1 MENTAVKRSFIKKWK
16 RQNKPLRY
24 LFLTICLA
32 YLISLG
38 FFTFSIIKLPGIETL
53 LRIII
58 LTVFYIHAFI
68 LVLGGLILLFTKK
81 YNRYVFLLILT
92 FIYVPILSLCSYHI
106 DKTYNI
112 IDSVQKK
119 YVEYTSVLLSLKDNE
134 NIKKIGMISAKND
147 PTGYIIPQ
155 DMIKENKIANE
166 IVEYDDYISMI
177 SELYDG
183 EIDAMFVAS
192 SYVTMFNTY
201 EKFANI
207 ANETKIIYSKTKELE
222 NVDNVTYS
230 TKSLTEPFTM
240 LLMGVD
246 SEGDGIASSSSF
258 NGDTLMMI
266 TFNPKTLNATVF
278 SIPRDTYV
286 PISCR
291 GDAENKINS
300 SAYGGTSCVVNT
312 IQNLTGIDIDYYVKI
327 NFTGVVNLVDNLG
340 GVSLD
345 VPISFCEQ
353 DSQRRFG
360 EHLICLEPGYQKLN
374 GEQALALARHRKSLP
389 LGDFQ
394 RVQHQQLVVE
404 AMLKEIKNI
413 DSTSDFYKILDDAT
427 KNIDTNMSTP
437 QILSMYNI
445 GKNILLSSLNKS
457 NSISIEK
464 TYLTGYDLTMYMD
477 SARSYIYTF
486 QYYKQS
492 LDDIIKLMKE
502 NLELEK
508 PELIKTFSFDA
519 NEDYEIPV
527 TGKQYYNEKRRELL
541 PNFIGQTKE
550 FAENWARERGIEIIF
565 KEEESTSPNNQIL
578 SQTEHAGKLVEKVSS
593 LTITVSKNTPSSG
606 SNPGEIEGPETPE
619 EPTGPEEML
628 LPDFTGMS
636 IQDFNKWKSSL
647 KGMNLVI
654 DLIEL
659 SPEDILTL
667 EGIDLQENTIYKQS
681 HEKDTKL
688 SEISSLKV
696 YYYKKSVE

>member
-1 MENTAVKRSFIKKWK
+1 
-16 RQNKPLRY
+16 
-24 LFLTICLA
+24 
-32 YLISLG
+32 
-38 FFTFSIIKLPGIETL
+38 
-53 LRIII
+53 
-58 LTVFYIHAFI
+58 
-68 LVLGGLILLFTKK
+68 
-81 YNRYVFLLILT
+81 
-92 FIYVPILSLCSYHI
+92 
-106 DKTYNI
+106 
-112 IDSVQKK
+112 
-119 YVEYTSVLLSLKDNE
+119 
-134 NIKKIGMISAKND
+134 
-147 PTGYIIPQ
+147 
-155 DMIKENKIANE
+155 
-166 IVEYDDYISMI
+166 
-177 SELYDG
+177 
-183 EIDAMFVAS
+183 
-192 SYVTMFNTY
+192 
-201 EKFANI
+201 
-207 ANETKIIYSKTKELE
+207 
-222 NVDNVTYS
+222 
-230 TKSLTEPFTM
+230 
-240 LLMGVD
+240 
-246 SEGDGIASSSSF
+246 
-258 NGDTLMMI
+258 
-266 TFNPKTLNATVF
+266 
-278 SIPRDTYV
+278 
-286 PISCR
+286 
-291 GDAENKINS
+291 
-300 SAYGGTSCVVNT
+300 
-312 IQNLTGIDIDYYVKI
+312 
-327 NFTGVVNLVDNLG
+327 
-340 GVSLD
+340 
-345 VPISFCEQ
+345 
-353 DSQRRFG
+353 
-360 EHLICLEPGYQKLN
+360 
-374 GEQALALARHRKSLP
+374 
-389 LGDFQ
+389 
-394 RVQHQQLVVE
+394 
-404 AMLKEIKNI
+404 
-413 DSTSDFYKILDDAT
+413 
-427 KNIDTNMSTP
+427 MSTP